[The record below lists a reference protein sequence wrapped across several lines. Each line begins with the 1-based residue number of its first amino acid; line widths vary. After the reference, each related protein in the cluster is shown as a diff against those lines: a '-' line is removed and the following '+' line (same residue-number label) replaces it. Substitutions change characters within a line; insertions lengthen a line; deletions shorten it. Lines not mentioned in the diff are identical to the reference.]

1 MIGMYGMLKKRYR
14 KFYFK
19 KIYLTI
25 TCIIAVLLLIIL
37 STMNRNYSKFSY
49 AGQVSGGATI
59 PSKKYPVTIIYNSN
73 EGYFNTEGVTTNEV
87 VYEWYADEYHLA
99 SGEVITPTRDNYDF
113 KGWYL
118 DVDGLQ
124 EFSLEN
130 KFADL
135 VLNVFAIWESNSSST
150 PIEDSFAGDLMEQFN
165 ADPVQTNYVVLDD
178 GTDDSNSR
186 YVVNNPDNW
195 VKIDDLSSTEW
206 RVLGVFNNIDD
217 GNGNKETR
225 VKVFKFNYTSS
236 SYDNISKLN
245 TNTKYL
251 SQYFGPAVFHV
262 GGINSLAELETMSA
276 YDIYNAEHSS
286 NLTVTATIGSI
297 TLSDYAFAGFE
308 CIAEN
313 VPLTQ
318 YSTCGASTH
327 NMLYR
332 GGSSGLRLFNKDA
345 EPPNTVFYVNGGNVV
360 DETPPVNQTRMV
372 LAVAYLKANVK
383 MSSGTGTKEDPWLLT
398 FE

>member
-1 MIGMYGMLKKRYR
+1 MLKKRYR
-14 KFYFK
+14 KFNFK
-19 KIYLTI
+19 KIYLTV
-25 TCIIAVLLLIIL
+25 TGVIAILLLIIL

-73 EGYFNTEGVTTNEV
+73 EGYFETEGVTTNEV

-99 SGEVITPTRDNYDF
+99 SGTVITPTRENFDF

-118 DVDGLQ
+118 DVDGIQ
-124 EFSLEN
+124 EFTLEN
-130 KFADL
+130 QFVDS
-135 VLNVFAIWESNSSST
+135 VLNVFAVWESNNSST

-165 ADPVQTNYVVLDD
+165 NDPVQTNYVVLDD
-178 GTDDSNSR
+178 GTEDANSR

-195 VKIDDLSSTEW
+195 VRIDDLSTSEW

-217 GNGNKETR
+217 GTGNKETR
-225 VKVFKFNYTSS
+225 VKVFRFNAATSS
-236 SYDNISKLN
+236 SYANISRLN
-245 TNTKYL
+245 NNANYL
-251 SQYFGPAVFHV
+251 SQYFGPAVFHL
-262 GGINSLAELETMSA
+262 GGVSSLDELATMSA
-276 YDIYNAEHSS
+276 YDIYDAEHAS
-286 NLTVTATIGSI
+286 NVTVTATVGSI
-297 TLSDYAFAGFE
+297 TLSDYAFAGYE
-308 CIAEN
+308 CVDEN

-332 GGSSGLRLFNKDA
+332 GTSSGLRLFNKDA
-345 EPPNTVFYVNGGNVV
+345 EPPNTVFYVSSGNVV
-360 DETPPVNQTRMV
+360 EETPPSNQSKTV

-383 MSSGTGTKEDPWLLT
+383 MSSGTGARDDPWLLT